1 MVKLIN
7 KLFEAGFRCLLEHVF
22 LVMAA
27 SSRTTGII
35 SRFFKRLKCSRLF
48 NKRNFNCFNSRAL
61 CLLTPRTRDILFVI
75 YKYCKRKVEVDV
87 CICSLL
93 NRVRLNIAT
102 NLRDCS
108 VAIFY
113 LFSKFRG
120 FTYG

>member
-1 MVKLIN
+1 MVKLTN
-7 KLFEAGFRCLLEHVF
+7 KLFEAGLRCLLEHVF

-35 SRFFKRLKCSRLF
+35 SRIFKRLKCSRLF
-48 NKRNFNCFNSRAL
+48 NKRNFNCFQSYILRII
-61 CLLTPRTRDILFVI
+61 TPRTTDILLVVD
-75 YKYCKRKVEVDV
+75 KDCKKKVEVDV

-93 NRVRLNIAT
+93 NRARLNIAT
-102 NLRDCS
+102 NLRNCS

-113 LFSKFRG
+113 LFSKFRS